1 MHSLTNILLSIAFLT
16 SFLSS
21 GFIAE
26 PLGAQ
31 TLKIATLAPEGSG
44 WTEALHRIDRRIRVA
59 TADSVQ
65 LKIYAGGIQGDER
78 VVLRKMRIGQLHGGG
93 FAGPSMSQILPDIL
107 ALQLPFLFGD
117 YQEVDYVLD
126 NTKADFSNRYKQKGF
141 VFLGWADIGFVH
153 LLSQV
158 PISSLDDIKSHP
170 VWRLEGE
177 PITEILFR
185 LGNVR
190 SIPLT
195 IPDVLLGLQTD
206 LVKVVYSSP
215 AAAIVLQWFTRVSY
229 INEQPINFAL
239 GAFLLSE
246 RAFNTLSP
254 KHGDTLR
261 QISEEEMRALTLEM
275 RHENSKALTVLENNG
290 VQLNNVSPS
299 DLDSFKKLVQ
309 QTIEELIE
317 GPMPPELHNRV
328 QGLLIQYRENKRRK
342 ELNEF

>member
-1 MHSLTNILLSIAFLT
+1 
-16 SFLSS
+16 
-21 GFIAE
+21 
-26 PLGAQ
+26 
-31 TLKIATLAPEGSG
+31 
-44 WTEALHRIDRRIRVA
+44 
-59 TADSVQ
+59 
-65 LKIYAGGIQGDER
+65 
-78 VVLRKMRIGQLHGGG
+78 
-93 FAGPSMSQILPDIL
+93 MSQILPDIL

-117 YQEVDYVLD
+117 YREVDYVLD

-158 PISSLDDIKSHP
+158 PISNLDDIKSHP

-246 RAFNTLSP
+246 RAFNTLSQT
-254 KHGDTLR
+254 HRDALR

-275 RHENSKALTVLENNG
+275 REENSEALTVLQNNG
-290 VQLNNVSPS
+290 VQLNSVSPS
-299 DLDSFKKLVQ
+299 DLDSFKELVK

-317 GPMPPELHNRV
+317 GPMPPELHDRV
-328 QGLLIQYRENKRRK
+328 QGLLAQYREKQRK
-342 ELNEF
+342 GLNEF

>member
-1 MHSLTNILLSIAFLT
+1 MHSLTNILLSVAFLT
-16 SFLSS
+16 SFLFPSL
-21 GFIAE
+21 IAE
-26 PLGAQ
+26 PLCAQ

-44 WTEALHRIDRRIRVA
+44 WTEALHRIDRRIRAA

-117 YQEVDYVLD
+117 YREVDYVLD

-158 PISSLDDIKSHP
+158 PISNLDDIKSYP

-246 RAFNTLSP
+246 RAFSTLSQT
-254 KHGDTLR
+254 HRDALR
-261 QISEEEMRALTLEM
+261 QISEEEMRALTMEM
-275 RHENSKALTVLENNG
+275 RQENSEALTVLQNNG

-299 DLDSFKKLVQ
+299 DLDSFKELVK

-317 GPMPPELHNRV
+317 GPMPPELHDRV
-328 QGLLIQYRENKRRK
+328 QGLLAQYREKQRK